1 MATPC
6 MRWATAVKLAA
17 LICVCYGIAAVAT
30 SPAIAAGSITAGWT
44 VEPLATPVGAQHVAL
59 RAVSCA
65 EATACMAVGYSE
77 ESTPGATPLAEMWN
91 GSQWSLSRAVSAP
104 PGSELLGV
112 SCPVAGWCAAVG
124 SDHGQEGFAETWNGT
139 SWTEYTI
146 AAPLGSQAFTL
157 LGVSCTSPNHCLAVG
172 YYVDDTGG
180 YGKALVEEWNGSTWT
195 EGNAVDPNPRGAP
208 YDANSE
214 LYAIS
219 CANSTACVAVGEYED
234 EPDDTHPALAES
246 WNGSTWTVDSNS
258 TIPHAFQTYLNSVS
272 CWIANGCMA
281 VGINISEAPS
291 EATAVSERWDGSAW
305 HIQTAPMLP
314 ELKGISCTSATFCI
328 GLGYGGSPGTN
339 DVALWNGA
347 WSYEPFGMVLDSVSC
362 VSENYCVAVGGEE
375 AAVYVPKTQNPSSG
389 GDNGGSSQPPPTTSS
404 PPSPPSLP
412 TSNPCT
418 TTHGTI
424 AHDLLASIKC
434 TWVMTKLEVECGVG
448 IAGLLFLPAKYLKL
462 IKVAKTLAVL
472 GRLPAKLR
480 PTARWVY
487 DLLHAHYSKHA
498 PAGFRTGAE
507 TYTTLHHLGHAW
519 QLVLKIP
526 DIYKAVSHADFSQ
539 LALDLD
545 DILDLRPCVQA
556 VADGLAN

>member
-1 MATPC
+1 
-6 MRWATAVKLAA
+6 
-17 LICVCYGIAAVAT
+17 
-30 SPAIAAGSITAGWT
+30 
-44 VEPLATPVGAQHVAL
+44 
-59 RAVSCA
+59 
-65 EATACMAVGYSE
+65 MAVGGYNIFGN
-77 ESTPGATPLAEMWN
+77 P
-91 GSQWSLSRAVSAP
+91 
-104 PGSELLGV
+104 
-112 SCPVAGWCAAVG
+112 
-124 SDHGQEGFAETWNGT
+124 
-139 SWTEYTI
+139 
-146 AAPLGSQAFTL
+146 
-157 LGVSCTSPNHCLAVG
+157 SP
-172 YYVDDTGG
+172 
-180 YGKALVEEWNGSTWT
+180 
-195 EGNAVDPNPRGAP
+195 EGN
-208 YDANSE
+208 
-214 LYAIS
+214 
-219 CANSTACVAVGEYED
+219 T
-234 EPDDTHPALAES
+234 
-246 WNGSTWTVDSNS
+246 
-258 TIPHAFQTYLNSVS
+258 
-272 CWIANGCMA
+272 
-281 VGINISEAPS
+281 
-291 EATAVSERWDGSAW
+291 VSESWDGSVW
-305 HIQTAPMLP
+305 QLQSAPVLP
-314 ELKGISCTSATFCI
+314 ETFNELHGVSCTSATFCI
-328 GLGYGGSPGTN
+328 GLGYGSPGASYL
-339 DVALWNGA
+339 ALWNGA
-347 WSYEPFGMVLDSVSC
+347 WSYEPFGRVLDSVSC

-375 AAVYVPKTQNPSSG
+375 AAVYVPKTQNPSSS

-556 VADGLAN
+556 VANGLAN